1 MAPPI
6 FLSWSTPDADRVL
19 GLRNRLEDTGL
30 EVWEYTEDMPGGSQ
44 ITADIVK
51 TINQV
56 RVAIVCF
63 SDATFD
69 RPWIVTETN
78 WLVKT
83 LRDGDR
89 PLRNI
94 MPIWVGPHP
103 GKKVPT
109 ALENEGLRAIDAA
122 DASEDQLQR
131 VVGDLFKLLGREAPQ
146 IVPAAHFAMTKP
158 QAEALL
164 AGMPNAVLTAA
175 CTTAGMTTPPPLA
188 ETLAARY
195 GDAPEDLAPFLP
207 GTSLITTINAVLRQA
222 NRVRIQRGKRPVFLR
237 WMHNEIV
244 GPAKTNHARKLWAGG
259 DFSLSSVHSVRSP
272 VAARTSLA
280 APCVV
285 VVAPTIHAA
294 HRSSRDRFVKNRRRL
309 ATIRRRVWA
318 MGG

>member
-19 GLRNRLEDTGL
+19 RLRNRLEDAGL
-30 EVWEYTEDMPGGSQ
+30 DVWEYTEDMPGGSQ
-44 ITADIVK
+44 ISADIVN
-51 TINQV
+51 TINHV

-89 PLRNI
+89 QLRNI

-103 GKKVPT
+103 ANKVPT
-109 ALENEGLRAIDAA
+109 ALEDEGLRAIDIAN
-122 DASEDQLQR
+122 ASEEQLQR
-131 VVGDLFKLLGREAPQ
+131 VVGDLFKLLGRDAPQ
-146 IVPAAHFAMTKP
+146 IVPAALFAMTKP
-158 QAEALL
+158 QAEMLL
-164 AGMPNAVLTAA
+164 AGMPNAILTAA
-175 CTTAGMTTPPPLA
+175 CTTAGMTAPPPLA

-195 GDAPEDLAPFLP
+195 GEAPEDLAPFLP

-237 WMHNEIV
+237 WMRDEIV
-244 GPAKTNHARKLWAGG
+244 GPGKTNQARKLWAGG
-259 DFSLSSVHSVRSP
+259 DSLLVVDSVVPGNTLHRALGARP
-272 VAARTSLA
+272 VLVTSAHIVSETDARTPS
-280 APCVV
+280 P
-285 VVAPTIHAA
+285 
-294 HRSSRDRFVKNRRRL
+294 SRGS
-309 ATIRRRVWA
+309 T
-318 MGG
+318 